1 MYKENTFRKCWW
13 NKYTKH
19 MYIYSISVFGVIKG
33 EKGNRY
39 GIFAKIIRDAQPQ
52 VLKNYHLSIL

>member
-1 MYKENTFRKCWW
+1 
-13 NKYTKH
+13 

-39 GIFAKIIRDAQPQ
+39 GIFAQIIRDAQPQ